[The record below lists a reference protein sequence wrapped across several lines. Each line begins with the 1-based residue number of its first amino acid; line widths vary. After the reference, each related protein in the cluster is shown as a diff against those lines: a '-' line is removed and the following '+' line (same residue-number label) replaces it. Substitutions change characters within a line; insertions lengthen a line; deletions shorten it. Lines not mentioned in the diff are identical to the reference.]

1 VRQIKGGNKMIGH
14 VSKPTCYDTKRFVRK
29 NELLISAKSDFD
41 LTEGKVYLT
50 TRNQGEGTF
59 GDCIW
64 VVNDKGIEQD
74 YSSEYFCH
82 YEGEIVS
89 TD

>member
-1 VRQIKGGNKMIGH
+1 LVNIK
-14 VSKPTCYDTKRFVRK
+14 KPSCYETKKVVK
-29 NELLISAKSDFD
+29 KGDLLIANDSELD
-41 LTEGKVYLT
+41 LTEGQIYVAIK
-50 TRNQGEGTF
+50 NQGEDTF
-59 GDCIW
+59 GNCFF

-82 YEGEIVS
+82 YEGELVS

>member
-1 VRQIKGGNKMIGH
+1 MIINIT
-14 VSKPTCYDTKRFVRK
+14 KPSCYDTNRFVK
-29 NELLISAKSDFD
+29 KGDLLISNDSEFD
-41 LTEGKVYLT
+41 LTEGRIYVAV
-50 TRNQGEGTF
+50 RNQGDGTF
-59 GDCIW
+59 GDCIF

-82 YEGEIVS
+82 YEGELVS